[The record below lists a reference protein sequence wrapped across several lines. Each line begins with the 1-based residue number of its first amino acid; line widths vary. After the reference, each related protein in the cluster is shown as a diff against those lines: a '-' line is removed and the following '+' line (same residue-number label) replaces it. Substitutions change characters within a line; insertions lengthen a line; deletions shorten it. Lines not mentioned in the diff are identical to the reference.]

1 MSKKVLVFFADG
13 CEEIEALAPVDMLR
27 RAGADVTIV
36 GVRGKTQ
43 VSSHGISVNT
53 DIALSELGTEKDFD
67 MIVLPGGIPGT
78 NHLDASE
85 EVDRYIKRAVEEGK
99 FIGAIC
105 AAPSI
110 VLGSRNLLDHKKAT
124 CYPGMEPGMKGHIQ
138 TDKKVVVDGK
148 IITAAG
154 VGVSVEFG
162 LTLVGALYGKRVQDD
177 LAKKVVLKW
186 QI

>member
-36 GVRGKTQ
+36 GVRAKTQ

-124 CYPGMEPGMKGHIQ
+124 CYPGMEPGMKGHIP

-177 LAKKVVLKW
+177 LTKKVVLKW

>member
-36 GVRGKTQ
+36 GVRAKTQ

-124 CYPGMEPGMKGHIQ
+124 CYPGMEPGMKGHIP

-162 LTLVGALYGKRVQDD
+162 LTLVGALYGKRVHDD